1 MENKKLSQR
10 TGKRRISAFTVIN
23 TIVLILVAFTM
34 LYPFW
39 YVLMGSFMSS
49 SESVT
54 SVFHFFVK
62 KPTLEAY
69 RSFFSSHN
77 VGRHFLASAYAS
89 VFGMVVSLLC
99 TSMAAYALSRKSLP
113 GKNFVMKLVL
123 GAMLFS
129 GGMIPIYMVVRQLKM
144 INTWESLYI
153 PGIINLYYLII
164 MRTYFRGI
172 PEDLLDAARID
183 GAGEFNIFVRIVLP
197 TALPILA
204 TIALFYMVDRW
215 NDLMSGII
223 YINDVND
230 QPLQAMLYRIINNQ
244 AGSGNSPVS
253 SVGSTTQVT
262 TETAGYAA
270 TIITMLPIMC
280 VYPFLQKYFIHGML
294 VGSTKD

>member
-153 PGIINLYYLII
+153 PGIINL
-164 MRTYFRGI
+164 
-172 PEDLLDAARID
+172 
-183 GAGEFNIFVRIVLP
+183 
-197 TALPILA
+197 
-204 TIALFYMVDRW
+204 
-215 NDLMSGII
+215 
-223 YINDVND
+223 
-230 QPLQAMLYRIINNQ
+230 
-244 AGSGNSPVS
+244 
-253 SVGSTTQVT
+253 
-262 TETAGYAA
+262 
-270 TIITMLPIMC
+270 
-280 VYPFLQKYFIHGML
+280 
-294 VGSTKD
+294 